1 MSFIIFIFSPSLQAL
16 EQLILEA
23 RERSIATLG
32 ETLFL
37 RIYKL
42 CSDFMTVTES
52 LSAEDELSGDKKLS
66 KTAVAANKNAKLLK
80 VR

>member
-1 MSFIIFIFSPSLQAL
+1 
-16 EQLILEA
+16 
-23 RERSIATLG
+23 
-32 ETLFL
+32 
-37 RIYKL
+37 
-42 CSDFMTVTES
+42 MTVTES